1 MKRRKV
7 LEKLKAKPILMDKK
21 KRLYLIIGG
30 SVAAL
35 LLIIV
40 IVWATVFALPV
51 PSEEFVNE
59 EEITEEEDIEGDEE
73 IHLSLIDNSVIED
86 EDEKMI
92 AVIIENHTD
101 SRRQMA
107 GLEEASLVFETET
120 EGGIT
125 RFLAFYPYQSTERV
139 GPVRSARPCFV
150 RWAEQF
156 NSALVH
162 AGGSDLGLSTI
173 YTSGNVFDLDGLA
186 LEGGLKYFTRDY
198 VYFAPHNLFTNMG
211 ELRELMDDR
220 GWDKPL
226 EESYFFF
233 GSVEANSSPSMDDE
247 EALTIHIYYPFPQY
261 FVRYDYDSSD
271 EIYKRFQAGDP
282 HIDHGSE
289 KQITASNVVILITNY
304 YPTDD
309 VGRLYMKTEGTGD
322 MYLFR
327 NGMVFP
333 GTWERMST
341 VDSYKFYGESGDEL
355 AFAPGKTW
363 ISVVNYQGGLQ
374 WE

>member
-1 MKRRKV
+1 
-7 LEKLKAKPILMDKK
+7 MDKK

-35 LLIIV
+35 LLIVI
-40 IVWATVFALPV
+40 IVWATVFALPA
-51 PSEEFVNE
+51 PQEEPIIEDEEIAEE
-59 EEITEEEDIEGDEE
+59 EEIEHDEPMN
-73 IHLSLIDNSVIED
+73 LSLIDNSILD
-86 EDEKMI
+86 EDVEEKMV

-107 GLEEASLVFETET
+107 GLEEASLVFEAEA

-125 RFLAFYPYQSTERV
+125 RFLAFFPYQSPERV
-139 GPVRSARPCFV
+139 GPVRSARPYFV

-156 NSALVH
+156 NSALAH

-198 VYFAPHNLFTNMG
+198 VYYAPHNLFTNIK

-226 EESYFFF
+226 EGDSYFLF
-233 GSVEANSSPSMDDE
+233 GSAEANSSPSMDDE
-247 EALTIHIYYPFPQY
+247 QADTIHIYYPFPQY
-261 FVRYDYDSSD
+261 FVRYDYDEDD
-271 EIYKRFQAGDP
+271 ELYYRYQDGNP

-289 KQITASNVVILITNY
+289 KQITASNVVVLTTNY

-309 VGRLYMKTEGTGD
+309 VGRLYMKTEGEGD

-327 NGMVFP
+327 NGYVFP

-341 VDSYKFYGESGDEL
+341 TDTYKFYNENGDEMS
-355 AFAPGKTW
+355 FAPGKTW
-363 ISVVNYQGGLQ
+363 ISVVNYQTGLQ